1 MQPLQKRGLGLD
13 SGLDLGLSA
22 PWRRVALVA
31 VSLALPP
38 AWDVSQPVS
47 GGMSS
52 TTLRGRRL
60 QRRIHKNCSHD
71 DVRFW
76 PRVRG

>member
-1 MQPLQKRGLGLD
+1 MQPLQKRGLGLG

-31 VSLALPP
+31 VSLA
-38 AWDVSQPVS
+38 WDVSQPVS
-47 GGMSS
+47 GGTSS

>member
-1 MQPLQKRGLGLD
+1 MQPLQKRGL
-13 SGLDLGLSA
+13 GLDLGLSA

-47 GGMSS
+47 GGTSS
-52 TTLRGRRL
+52 TTLMRGRRL

-71 DVRFW
+71 DVHFW